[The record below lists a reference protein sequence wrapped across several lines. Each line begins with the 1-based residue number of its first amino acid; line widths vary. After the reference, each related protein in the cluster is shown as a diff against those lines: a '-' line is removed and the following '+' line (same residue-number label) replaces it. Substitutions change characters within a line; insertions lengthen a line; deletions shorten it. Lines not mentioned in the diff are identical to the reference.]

1 MHNYH
6 CGLPR
11 GAFVA
16 LCMTLK
22 LHCGTCG
29 DVFWTLEHMLLS
41 FLYFGGLRGSSL
53 ALLGVILAP
62 VGLRCRVFLALWGLV
77 PNPSNAF
84 EEKP

>member
-16 LCMTLK
+16 LCMTLE

-29 DVFWTLEHMLLS
+29 DVFWNLEHMLLF
-41 FLYFGGLRGSSL
+41 FLYFGGLRSSSL
-53 ALLGVILAP
+53 ELLGVILAP